1 LIALQTETVALVA
14 EDIFVLQNWLRQNS
28 PFGFPYITDGIAD
41 IEVWEEGKP
50 YLAVGYYRLWTLQK
64 A

>member
-1 LIALQTETVALVA
+1 LIALQTQRDV
-14 EDIFVLQNWLRQNS
+14 VLGKATFLHSWFSQNS
-28 PFGFPYITDGIAD
+28 TAGFPYITDGIAD